1 MKGYRY
7 TDSMQHHGKKSWTSD
22 ESSDSSSDDDS
33 NDDEQSTK
41 LPIPAY
47 STRAT
52 YISYGVLKYD
62 RAARGECQQENE
74 MLMMSEIARRIL
86 EERKYISYGALN
98 RNQPA
103 CGGPRGQAYSSNS
116 ECLGP
121 AANPYHRGCSKYY
134 RCRSDT

>member
-1 MKGYRY
+1 MEYKAMRKLTCCLFFIFISLPLHVHGAR
-7 TDSMQHHGKKSWTSD
+7 TDTD
-22 ESSDSSSDDDS
+22 
-33 NDDEQSTK
+33 
-41 LPIPAY
+41 AY
-47 STRAT
+47 LQCNGS
-52 YISYGVLKYD
+52 I
-62 RAARGECQQENE
+62 GECQQENE